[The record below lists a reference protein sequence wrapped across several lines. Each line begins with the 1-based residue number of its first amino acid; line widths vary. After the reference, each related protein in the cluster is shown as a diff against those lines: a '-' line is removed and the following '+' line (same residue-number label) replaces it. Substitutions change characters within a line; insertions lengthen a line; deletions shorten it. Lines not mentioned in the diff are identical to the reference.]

1 MTEADREVMKPKTV
15 GDDDDEVET
24 RKAHAD
30 VTTAEKQKQV
40 EDWEKDVDQQHEEK
54 PLVHPLHVMYRRH
67 CPRNLR
73 LPARFFEPWAQ
84 QQCTVV

>member
-40 EDWEKDVDQQHEEK
+40 
-54 PLVHPLHVMYRRH
+54 L
-67 CPRNLR
+67 
-73 LPARFFEPWAQ
+73 
-84 QQCTVV
+84 